1 MWETRN
7 GGDSTAS
14 EEKGER
20 ERGEVARTRSVVRSS
35 DSGTSQRHK
44 QKPDSPKQRQQSKEV
59 YI

>member
-20 ERGEVARTRSVVRSS
+20 EREGRWLGLARSFDPATAAPAR
-35 DSGTSQRHK
+35 GTSKNQTA
-44 QKPDSPKQRQQSKEV
+44 PSSASKARK
-59 YI
+59 